1 MNKLEKKDLVKHIR
15 GRVFVFVDAANLEK
29 SVQDLGWRVNY
40 RKLRAYFRNN
50 TDLRSVR
57 FYSVSFGNAPHN
69 DFLDSL
75 RAKGYRVVTKPL
87 KIIKDDSEPDGE
99 IRKADFDVEIA
110 VDAIDKLNEYDTM
123 ILFSGDSDF
132 DYLVKVLRQKGK
144 KAVVF
149 STKHHIAKEL
159 IRSCDKYIDLK
170 RLKAD
175 IARKPR
181 KK

>member
-1 MNKLEKKDLVKHIR
+1 MSKLKKSLVTHIK

-40 RKLRAYFRNN
+40 RKLKVYFRNN
-50 TDLRSVR
+50 TNLRSIR
-57 FYSVSFGNAPHN
+57 FYSVAFGNAPHN

-87 KIIKDDSEPDGE
+87 KIIKDGSEPDGE

-110 VDAIDKLNEYDTM
+110 VDAMEKLDKYDTM

-132 DYLVKVLRQKGK
+132 DYLVKALRQKGK
-144 KAVVF
+144 EVVVF
-149 STKHHIAKEL
+149 STKHHIAKEF
-159 IRSCDKYIDLK
+159 IRSCDRYIDLK
-170 RLKAD
+170 RLKD
-175 IARKPR
+175 YIARKP
-181 KK
+181 KKK